1 MANYMKV
8 AWLVWILYLKGQ
20 RFLKHQQAVEAKMKI
35 GLSYS
40 RCVRD
45 IVDGVVDID
54 DVLVLIT
61 RTDFDPHD
69 DEQWSGIWIG
79 YGGGTDNAYSRGFFS
94 HSNPEWAG
102 YHDEDQFRSVSIEL
116 WETGKLHQ
124 PRKFG
129 AHPSRRPE
137 IWLEAVLPNTELA
150 KNPAAQMAWDKFQ
163 TIAGLTNVE
172 LDDKYR

>member
-1 MANYMKV
+1 
-8 AWLVWILYLKGQ
+8 
-20 RFLKHQQAVEAKMKI
+20 MKI

-54 DVLVLIT
+54 DVLVVIS

-69 DEQWSGIWIG
+69 DKQWSSIWHG
-79 YGGGTDNAYSRGFFS
+79 YGGGRTYGSPY
-94 HSNPEWAG
+94 SNPEWSN
-102 YHDEDQFRSVSIEL
+102 YPTEDEDRFRSVSIEL

-137 IWLEAVLPNTELA
+137 IWLEAVLPSSELET
-150 KNPAAQMAWDKFQ
+150 NPAAKKAWDSFQ
-163 TIAGLTNVE
+163 VIAGLANVE
-172 LDDKYR
+172 LDDKYQ

>member
-1 MANYMKV
+1 
-8 AWLVWILYLKGQ
+8 
-20 RFLKHQQAVEAKMKI
+20 MKI

-45 IVDGVVDID
+45 IVDGVVDIN

-61 RTDFDPHD
+61 RTDFDPRD
-69 DEQWSGIWIG
+69 AEQWQGIWLG
-79 YGGGTDNAYSRGFFS
+79 YGGGPDNGYTTGFFS
-94 HSNPEWAG
+94 QSNPEWAG

-129 AHPSRRPE
+129 AHPQRRPE
-137 IWLEAVLPNTELA
+137 IWLEAVLPSSELET
-150 KNPAAQMAWDKFQ
+150 NPAAKAAWDKFQ
-163 TIAGLTNVE
+163 MIAGLTNVN
-172 LDDKYR
+172 LDDQYR

>member
-1 MANYMKV
+1 
-8 AWLVWILYLKGQ
+8 
-20 RFLKHQQAVEAKMKI
+20 MKI

-45 IVDGVVDID
+45 IVDGVVNIN

-61 RTDFDPHD
+61 RTDFDPND
-69 DEQWSGIWIG
+69 AEQWASIWEG
-79 YGGGTDNAYSRGFFS
+79 YHGYSPF
-94 HSNPEWAG
+94 SNPEWAD
-102 YHDEDQFRSVSIEL
+102 YADEDEDRFRSVSIEL

-137 IWLEAVLPNTELA
+137 IWLEAVLVEGDLDANPMA
-150 KNPAAQMAWDKFQ
+150 KKAFEKFQ
-163 TIAGLTNVE
+163 TVAGLSAVS
-172 LDDKYR
+172 LDKDYR